1 MSDEERRAMHGAQRQ
16 EWMPPR
22 SGARVLCPGGAA
34 GERVITPPDG
44 SMTVIIR
51 TQGEDDR

>member
-1 MSDEERRAMHGAQRQ
+1 MHGAQRQ